1 MCPNDDGG
9 RPSKLV
15 LTGDTSAV
23 RPPGIRPAF
32 RGDEAVPTLERSR
45 SRNNFDG
52 VRLLAAIF
60 IVYGHQTVDQSGTF
74 GLRLLMFF
82 SISGFLVTGSWV
94 SDPSALR
101 FLTRRFLR
109 IWPAFAVLIVC
120 CAALSWL
127 FPSPDMPEMSR
138 LASAFYL
145 TNLLFHGFDWG
156 FFPARNPLMNQSL
169 WMLPFEI
176 DLYLAFVLV
185 ALLGRKARICCAVSL
200 VLAAVTAHPTTAP
213 TGGLLECWSL
223 YFSGFFAFG
232 VLLKE
237 LPRLQGSATAA
248 VSVACGIVALGLGER
263 SAGLLLIIPPAAVWI
278 GQQSWVVLRSAGRF
292 GDLSLGIFLWSAP
305 VQQVT
310 GLWLNPQLPVMLQL
324 AVVLAQVIPIAWF
337 SHRLIEEPALRY
349 RPARPR
355 VITAESR

>member
-1 MCPNDDGG
+1 MCQNDDGG
-9 RPSKLV
+9 CLRKLV
-15 LTGDTSAV
+15 STRYTSAV
-23 RPPGIRPAF
+23 RSLVIRPAL
-32 RGDEAVPTLERSR
+32 RGDEAVGALDRYR

-52 VRLLAAIF
+52 LRLLAALF
-60 IVYGHQTVDQSGTF
+60 IVYGHQTIDQTGTF
-74 GLRLLMFF
+74 GLRLLIFF

-94 SDPSALR
+94 SDPNALR
-101 FLTRRFLR
+101 FLARRFLR
-109 IWPAFAVLIVC
+109 IWPAYAVLIVC

-127 FPSPDMPEMSR
+127 FPSPDMPEISR
-138 LASAFYL
+138 LASVFYL
-145 TNLLFHGFDWG
+145 SNLVFHGFDWG

-185 ALLGRKARICCAVSL
+185 ALLGRKARICCALGL
-200 VLAAVTAHPTTAP
+200 VLTAVTARPTIAP

-237 LPRLQGSATAA
+237 LPRLQGSAMVA

-263 SAGLLLIIPPAAVWI
+263 SAGLLLIIPPGAVWI
-278 GQQSWVVLRSAGRF
+278 GQQSWPVLRSAGRF

-324 AVVLAQVIPIAWF
+324 AVVLMQVIPIAWL
-337 SHRLIEEPALRY
+337 SRRLIEEPALRY
-349 RPARPR
+349 RPARPQ
-355 VITAESR
+355 VIAVERY